1 MNRKWAF
8 ITLTIPVLAG
18 LIGAQ
23 TITLAAT
30 PESQDQKQKSKSA
43 NKTEIASLTGCI
55 DEQDG
60 HYVLVDDRALT
71 PIADL
76 EADGFPTES
85 FAKHMGTRLRSEG
98 FPAQVPAAPFSR
110 CVALTPLAIL
120 ARLKITS

>member
-23 TITLAAT
+23 AITLAAT

-85 FAKHMGTRLRSEG
+85 FAKHMGHKVTVRGISSSGTSRPVFKVRS
-98 FPAQVPAAPFSR
+98 VDTVSDTCAP
-110 CVALTPLAIL
+110 
-120 ARLKITS
+120 KNH

>member
-85 FAKHMGTRLRSEG
+85 FAKHMGHKVTVRGISSSGTSRPVFKVRS
-98 FPAQVPAAPFSR
+98 VDTISDTCAP
-110 CVALTPLAIL
+110 
-120 ARLKITS
+120 KNH

>member
-30 PESQDQKQKSKSA
+30 PESQYQKQKSKSA

-85 FAKHMGTRLRSEG
+85 FAKHMGHKVTVRGISSSGTSRPVFKVRS
-98 FPAQVPAAPFSR
+98 VDTVSDTCAP
-110 CVALTPLAIL
+110 
-120 ARLKITS
+120 KNH

>member
-43 NKTEIASLTGCI
+43 NKTENASLTGCI

-76 EADGFPTES
+76 EADGFPTEA
-85 FAKHMGTRLRSEG
+85 FAKHVGHKVTVRGISSSGTSRPVFKVRS
-98 FPAQVPAAPFSR
+98 VDTISDTCAP
-110 CVALTPLAIL
+110 
-120 ARLKITS
+120 KNH